1 MSAPHGMETR
11 TRKALVTLIVLAL
24 LAVVLQ
30 SIVFS
35 GASFTASKTNTA
47 NAFIAGTFG
56 HVNNKD
62 GQLVIDAVRLRP
74 GQSLTG
80 TFTVTG
86 TGDVAGAYTLS
97 KGAVVDTPASPGLS
111 TALTLLVED
120 ITTLPAQVLAP
131 AATVATFSGVGMGTI
146 ASGATRTYRL
156 TLAYP
161 VGAAD
166 SQLQGDGM
174 TLALNVTGVAQ

>member
-131 AATVATFSGVGMGTI
+131 RRRWRPSAASAWARSRAAPRAPI
-146 ASGATRTYRL
+146 ASRSRIRWAPPTRSSRAT
-156 TLAYP
+156 A
-161 VGAAD
+161 
-166 SQLQGDGM
+166 
-174 TLALNVTGVAQ
+174 